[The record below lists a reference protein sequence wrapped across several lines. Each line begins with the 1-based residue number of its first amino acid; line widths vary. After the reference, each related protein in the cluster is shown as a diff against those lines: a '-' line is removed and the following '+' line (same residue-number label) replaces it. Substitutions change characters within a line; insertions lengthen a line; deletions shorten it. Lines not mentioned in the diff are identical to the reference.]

1 MAMKS
6 SSVCALEPEKITK
19 TKWAQYYGTP
29 CIIQQYFVVTNVN
42 AASSPSADPAAG
54 SRWGLMQRNSALTR
68 LDAPLCAT
76 IYHMPGVHSL

>member
-1 MAMKS
+1 MY
-6 SSVCALEPEKITK
+6 LKIIISFSIRMNYSRL
-19 TKWAQYYGTP
+19 QMID
-29 CIIQQYFVVTNVN
+29 IIQQYFVVTNVN

>member
-1 MAMKS
+1 MH
-6 SSVCALEPEKITK
+6 LKIIILFSIRMNYSRL
-19 TKWAQYYGTP
+19 QVID
-29 CIIQQYFVVTNVN
+29 IIQQYFVVTNVN

-76 IYHMPGVHSL
+76 IYHMPGVHCL